1 MSNEYCG
8 NFWREEQQGLRETQ
22 IIVQLSILFRVA
34 PCQYSCFSVKN
45 ESFSASFQS
54 TQWEEIVREDTTRP
68 RSVRRAFEC
77 RLDAR
82 RKKIPVAN
90 RLLNECLIP
99 LLPLPCATVSSTHNF
114 PHSSSFPS
122 SPSFVRNARHTI
134 PSNFLFTKKNV
145 WPLQCHESIPYAPS
159 LHLV

>member
-22 IIVQLSILFRVA
+22 IIVQLSILSRVA

-54 TQWEEIVREDTTRP
+54 TQREGIVGEDTTRP
-68 RSVRRAFEC
+68 RSMRRAFEC

-82 RKKIPVAN
+82 RKKIPLAN
-90 RLLNECLIP
+90 LPSNECLIL
-99 LLPLPCATVSSTHNF
+99 LLPLPCAPVSSTHNF
-114 PHSSSFPS
+114 PQSSSFPS

-134 PSNFLFTKKNV
+134 PSNFLLTRKDV
-145 WPLQCHESIPYAPS
+145 WPLQCGESIPYAPS